1 MGCQKF
7 ARGPWPALDDY
18 CKPASNLRRSQLLLA
33 ELHNGRNAH
42 GSRGAHGLHRDRPPS
57 GHQGLSRAAQHKQ
70 HKAAEHVYDER
81 NRGFLSVRKARRT
94 GQPTDKS
101 APQLALSGGVFGR
114 TDSRR
119 TRK

>member
-33 ELHNGRNAH
+33 ELHDGHNAH
-42 GSRGAHGLHRDRPPS
+42 GSRGAHGLHRERPPS

-70 HKAAEHVYDER
+70 HKAAEHVYDELEMSAIWR
-81 NRGFLSVRKARRT
+81 KKFLYYYPLEV
-94 GQPTDKS
+94 
-101 APQLALSGGVFGR
+101 PQHICSLSLKNLIQEREHICFR
-114 TDSRR
+114 
-119 TRK
+119 

>member
-1 MGCQKF
+1 MGCRTF

-33 ELHNGRNAH
+33 ELHDGHNAH

-81 NRGFLSVRKARRT
+81 EMSAIWRRSSFT
-94 GQPTDKS
+94 TTP
-101 APQLALSGGVFGR
+101 
-114 TDSRR
+114 
-119 TRK
+119 

>member
-70 HKAAEHVYDER
+70 HKAAEHYNEMSAIWREKSSLCYCPLVDPCIGWKMSQQPGAR
-81 NRGFLSVRKARRT
+81 VARVLSVA
-94 GQPTDKS
+94 
-101 APQLALSGGVFGR
+101 
-114 TDSRR
+114 
-119 TRK
+119 